1 MFPATGDHSS
11 TPTLLSWIT
20 RLPRIPPW
28 WKSNLDCHDYLP
40 SLLFA
45 PGRDIHTGDTVAF
58 IFKLQV
64 TDNNQYFRAGNKI
77 AR

>member
-1 MFPATGDHSS
+1 MIICQACF
-11 TPTLLSWIT
+11 
-20 RLPRIPPW
+20 
-28 WKSNLDCHDYLP
+28 
-40 SLLFA
+40 FA